1 MYFPS
6 FFCISFSSYFS
17 LPSLLFPP
25 TASAAPGVLPQT
37 PSRLPPTYTCARR
50 PVSRPPL
57 RAPQAA
63 RLSPA
68 VRRWPPPAH
77 VRARRKLPSRSGDGC
92 DQIGVP
98 PLHPPRRGGGRGGDA
113 VAVSL
118 RAERHLLQPHHHLL
132 ENLLPVS
139 PPSQTPTTSCRS
151 LLLACSRSG
160 NLAEGLVR
168 GFGAHGQPSVTVRR
182 VQIPGSFG
190 SSRCCCYAWRRLWC
204 IVNWVDITGD

>member
-1 MYFPS
+1 MGRRFPS
-6 FFCISFSSYFS
+6 SSFLLISSSARTS
-17 LPSLLFPP
+17 VLLRRPRR
-25 TASAAPGVLPQT
+25 SAQT
-37 PSRLPPTYTCARR
+37 PSRPPPARAGRPSRRLPTRR
-50 PVSRPPL
+50 Q
-57 RAPQAA
+57 RAPA
-63 RLSPA
+63 R
-68 VRRWPPPAH
+68 PPPAH
-77 VRARRKLPSRSGDGC
+77 VCARRELPSRSGDGSG
-92 DQIGVP
+92 QIGVP
-98 PLHPPRRGGGRGGDA
+98 PLHPPRRGGVRGGDA
-113 VAVSL
+113 VAVGL